1 MTANKQRGVVLIVAL
16 VLLLVV
22 TLLGVAV
29 MSGSALDMKMANNSQ
44 ERQQAFNAAEAALSQ
59 AEAALMQS
67 TAPQPSAF
75 NSTCNNGLC
84 FQGVNATSP
93 STCNVVPSS
102 GTIPEDPWKLTNGL
116 GFVVWGSSNAS
127 KHMNAS
133 NVSAQYI
140 IEFRCYVAAAS
151 GTGTDA
157 MFRIT
162 AYGAS
167 AASNANVM
175 LQSTF
180 RRSYPY
186 PP

>member
-1 MTANKQRGVVLIVAL
+1 VTANKQRGVVLIVAL

-59 AEAALMQS
+59 AESLLMKP

-75 NSTCNNGLC
+75 NGTCNNGLC
-84 FQGVNATSP
+84 FLGENVGSP
-93 STCNVVPSS
+93 SSCRVVPSS
-102 GTIPEDPWKLTNGL
+102 GAILDDPWKLTNNL
-116 GFVVWGSSNAS
+116 GFVVWGTGNGS
-127 KHMNAS
+127 KHMNAN
-133 NVSAQYI
+133 NVKAQYI
-140 IEFRCYVAAAS
+140 IEFRCYVAAAN
-151 GTGTDA
+151 GTGNDA

-162 AYGAS
+162 AYGTSTAG
-167 AASNANVM
+167 NANAM